1 MSLSRSATV
10 QTQKS
15 ISYDMS
21 IIDESI
27 IAPPPEELLEKGIDP
42 EDEYEGI
49 HNRGWICALGA
60 FMINFFLSGSTL
72 TFGNYMNKQ
81 VYISVAFPGSN
92 ALQISF
98 IGSIQSGLINLLGL
112 FLPLVIQLAGY
123 RGTMLMGTILAPL
136 GLIAASFT
144 TELWQLYLTQG
155 LMFGVGGA
163 LGYQPAMMIPAQ
175 YLRRNR
181 SLAAGICICGSGVG
195 GLALNPVVQ
204 TLISKYGFRT
214 SLRYHGIIGICVM
227 IIGNLL
233 TKPRY
238 SMPKTKLRQ
247 FKVFDTSLLT
257 LPMSLLLLFSFL
269 VPFGYLVPFYLVPM
283 YAVSIGLTTSQGA
296 LILAIGSGANA
307 LSRVVFGTM
316 ADRWL
321 GRINVMFSLTLIS
334 GLSTMLIW
342 PFAKSFASLLVYF
355 IIYCASA
362 GVFQSVLPAI
372 TTDLC
377 GVEHIAHG
385 MTMYF
390 LAAGPGFLLGTP
402 IAGLI
407 FDATNYVTVIEVSAF
422 LTVLASL
429 AALALRVVIG
439 GYKPFTKV

>member
-1 MSLSRSATV
+1 MSLDRSTTV
-10 QTQKS
+10 QSQRS
-15 ISYDMS
+15 ITYDMS

-27 IAPPPEELLEKGIDP
+27 TAPPVEELLEKGVDP
-42 EDEYEGI
+42 DDEYEGI
-49 HNRGWICALGA
+49 RNRGW
-60 FMINFFLSGSTL
+60 
-72 TFGNYMNKQ
+72 
-81 VYISVAFPGSN
+81 VYISEAFPGSN

-98 IGSIQSGLINLLGL
+98 IGSMQSGLINLLGL

-123 RGTMLMGTILAPL
+123 RGTMLIGTILAPL

-155 LMFGVGGA
+155 LMFGIGGA

-195 GLALNPVVQ
+195 GLALNPVSPYKMKVSF
-204 TLISKYGFRT
+204 ISNYGFRA
-214 SLRYHGIIGICVM
+214 SLRYHGIIGLGVM
-227 IIGNLL
+227 LIGNLL
-233 TKPRY
+233 TKPKY
-238 SMPKTKLRQ
+238 SMPKTKLRN
-247 FKVFDTSLLT
+247 FKFFDTSLLT

-269 VPFGYLVPFYLVPM
+269 VPFGYLVPFYMIPM
-283 YAVSIGLTTSQGA
+283 YAVSIGLTAEQGA
-296 LILAIGSGANA
+296 LILAIGSGVNA
-307 LSRVVFGTM
+307 ISRVVFGTM
-316 ADRWL
+316 ADKWL
-321 GRINVMFSLTLIS
+321 GRINVMFALTLLS

-342 PFAKSFASLLVYF
+342 PFAKSYACLLVYF
-355 IIYCASA
+355 LIYSASA

-377 GVEHIAHG
+377 GVDHIAHG

-407 FDATNYVTVIEVSAF
+407 FDSSNYLTVIEISAS

-439 GYKPFTKV
+439 GWKPFTKV

>member
-1 MSLSRSATV
+1 
-10 QTQKS
+10 
-15 ISYDMS
+15 
-21 IIDESI
+21 
-27 IAPPPEELLEKGIDP
+27 
-42 EDEYEGI
+42 
-49 HNRGWICALGA
+49 
-60 FMINFFLSGSTL
+60 
-72 TFGNYMNKQ
+72 
-81 VYISVAFPGSN
+81 
-92 ALQISF
+92 
-98 IGSIQSGLINLLGL
+98 
-112 FLPLVIQLAGY
+112 
-123 RGTMLMGTILAPL
+123 
-136 GLIAASFT
+136 
-144 TELWQLYLTQG
+144 
-155 LMFGVGGA
+155 
-163 LGYQPAMMIPAQ
+163 
-175 YLRRNR
+175 
-181 SLAAGICICGSGVG
+181 
-195 GLALNPVVQ
+195 
-204 TLISKYGFRT
+204 
-214 SLRYHGIIGICVM
+214 
-227 IIGNLL
+227 
-233 TKPRY
+233 
-238 SMPKTKLRQ
+238 MPKTKLRQ

-257 LPMSLLLLFSFL
+257 LPNVSLLLLFSFL
-269 VPFGYLVPFYLVPM
+269 VPLKVWCLRIVG
-283 YAVSIGLTTSQGA
+283 SHIGLTTSQGA

>member
-1 MSLSRSATV
+1 MSLSRSTTV
-10 QTQKS
+10 QSQKS
-15 ISYDMS
+15 IAYDMS

-27 IAPPPEELLEKGIDP
+27 TAPPVEELLEKGSNPD
-42 EDEYEGI
+42 DEYEGI
-49 HNRGWICALGA
+49 LYYSLFPPYLVLQLH
-60 FMINFFLSGSTL
+60 F
-72 TFGNYMNKQ
+72 
-81 VYISVAFPGSN
+81 YISEAFPGSN

-98 IGSIQSGLINLLGL
+98 IGSMQSGLINLLGL

-123 RGTMLMGTILAPL
+123 RGTMMMGTILAPL

-155 LMFGVGGA
+155 LMFGIGGA

-195 GLALNPVVQ
+195 GLALNPIVQ
-204 TLISKYGFRT
+204 ALISNYGFRA
-214 SLRYHGIIGICVM
+214 SLRYHGIIGLGVM

-233 TKPRY
+233 TKPKY
-238 SMPKTKLRQ
+238 SMPKTKLRN
-247 FKVFDTSLLT
+247 FKFFDTSLLT

-269 VPFGYLVPFYLVPM
+269 VPFGYLVPFYMIPM
-283 YAVSIGLTTSQGA
+283 YAVSIGLTAEQGA
-296 LILAIGSGANA
+296 LILAIGSGVNA

-316 ADRWL
+316 ADKW
-321 GRINVMFSLTLIS
+321 F
-334 GLSTMLIW
+334 
-342 PFAKSFASLLVYF
+342 
-355 IIYCASA
+355 ASA

-377 GVEHIAHG
+377 GVDHIAHG

-407 FDATNYVTVIEVSAF
+407 FDSSNYLTVIEISAS
-422 LTVLASL
+422 LTVLASIV
-429 AALALRVVIG
+429 ALALRIVMG
-439 GYKPFTKV
+439 GWKPFSKV